1 MQKVNLSAL
10 ASFELHLN
18 FEALNFLFKYTT
30 SFLIMLPIRKT
41 WHLFE
46 FNFSPKM

>member
-1 MQKVNLSAL
+1 MQKVNPSAL

-18 FEALNFLFKYTT
+18 FLLFKYTT

-46 FNFSPKM
+46 FNLSPEM